1 MSEPFVFD
9 PRCDLCKEPFGAVPC
24 GTAVTF
30 HCRPLATEGFSHCAL
45 VLSCEFSGT
54 QREQELPLEG
64 FAGER
69 LCFSGTLT
77 APELPD
83 LLWYHFRFWREDGT
97 GCLLDKTGYRSDGQ
111 AVSWQLT
118 VYQESRTPGW
128 FGAGVTYQIFP
139 DRFCRLALV
148 DSAGLVGRRWVHED
162 WDDTPEWRPDPDG
175 EIRNRDFFGGTLAG
189 ITSKLDD
196 LKALGVT
203 TLYLCPIFESAS
215 NHRYNTA
222 DYTRIDPMLG
232 TEADFRAL
240 CAQARQRGMRVILDG
255 VFNHTG
261 SQSMYFNADGY
272 YPTLGAAQ
280 SQDSPWYSWYR
291 FHHWP
296 DSYDSWWG
304 IRTLPAVEE
313 SSPSY
318 VDFIIDAKDSIIR
331 RWLRAGASGWRLD
344 VADELPDWFLEKIR
358 AAMEETAPDSVL
370 IGEVWEDGSNKIA
383 YSQRRRYLLGSE
395 THGLMNYPFRT
406 ALLAYLSGGDAD
418 DFREAME
425 TLREN
430 YPRFAFYSAMN
441 ALGTHDTPRILTL
454 LGVGNECR
462 DRSRE
467 WRSSFRMDPDQRRRG
482 KELLKLGAALLFA
495 FPGSPTVYYG
505 DEAGMEGFED
515 PFNRRTF
522 PWGHEEP
529 ELLDWF
535 TRLGHLRQESA
546 ALRRGGIRYRVSDGP
561 LLAFTRTCGEETILA
576 AFNTGDQTAA
586 LRLEDGE
593 RVQLLLGA
601 ARFQSAPQGH
611 TLTLPPR
618 TGSLMRLLAGQEE
631 GTAYSD

>member
-64 FAGER
+64 PAGER

-139 DRFCRLALV
+139 DRFCRLVPV
-148 DSAGLVGRRWVHED
+148 DPAGLVGRRWVHED

-261 SQSMYFNADGY
+261 SQSMLLQRRRLLPHPGRRPEPGFSLVQTGTASTPG
-272 YPTLGAAQ
+272 
-280 SQDSPWYSWYR
+280 R
-291 FHHWP
+291 
-296 DSYDSWWG
+296 
-304 IRTLPAVEE
+304 IRLRLLVGHPHPASGREE
-313 SSPSY
+313 SAPAY
-318 VDFIIDAKDSIIR
+318 VDFIIDGKDSVIR
-331 RWLRAGASGWRLD
+331 RWLRCRSFRLAAGCGG
-344 VADELPDWFLEKIR
+344 R
-358 AAMEETAPDSVL
+358 AAGLVSSRRSAPPWRRRSPGQRPDRRGVGGRL
-370 IGEVWEDGSNKIA
+370 SNKIA

-406 ALLAYLSGGDAD
+406 ALLAYLSGRG
-418 DFREAME
+418 
-425 TLREN
+425 
-430 YPRFAFYSAMN
+430 
-441 ALGTHDTPRILTL
+441 
-454 LGVGNECR
+454 
-462 DRSRE
+462 
-467 WRSSFRMDPDQRRRG
+467 RR
-482 KELLKLGAALLFA
+482 
-495 FPGSPTVYYG
+495 
-505 DEAGMEGFED
+505 
-515 PFNRRTF
+515 
-522 PWGHEEP
+522 
-529 ELLDWF
+529 
-535 TRLGHLRQESA
+535 
-546 ALRRGGIRYRVSDGP
+546 
-561 LLAFTRTCGEETILA
+561 
-576 AFNTGDQTAA
+576 
-586 LRLEDGE
+586 
-593 RVQLLLGA
+593 
-601 ARFQSAPQGH
+601 
-611 TLTLPPR
+611 
-618 TGSLMRLLAGQEE
+618 
-631 GTAYSD
+631 